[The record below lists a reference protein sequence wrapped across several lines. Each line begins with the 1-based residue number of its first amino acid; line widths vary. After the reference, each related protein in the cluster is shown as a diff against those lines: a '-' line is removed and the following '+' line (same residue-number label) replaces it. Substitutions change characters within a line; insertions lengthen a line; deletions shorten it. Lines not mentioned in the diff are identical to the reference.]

1 MRKNYTKYNLINNIF
16 IGIPWYMLDHMEKF
30 CFGTFREAQSLKL
43 KGVLGPHK
51 KGWELLLPIPSKF
64 RVGL

>member
-1 MRKNYTKYNLINNIF
+1 MRKNYIKYNLTN
-16 IGIPWYMLDHMEKF
+16 MLDHMEKF
-30 CFGTFREAQSLKL
+30 CYGTFRGAQSLKL
-43 KGVLGPHK
+43 RGVLEPHK

>member
-1 MRKNYTKYNLINNIF
+1 
-16 IGIPWYMLDHMEKF
+16 MLDHMEKF

>member
-1 MRKNYTKYNLINNIF
+1 M
-16 IGIPWYMLDHMEKF
+16 GIIPKHMLDHMEKF
-30 CFGTFREAQSLKL
+30 CFGTFRGAQSLKL
-43 KGVLGPHK
+43 RGVLGPHK